1 MRLKK
6 YSWIT
11 GPCLRA
17 VFAAVFVA
25 GLAGCGKAPET
36 KVTTARR
43 AAIEETFT
51 EPARTRLEQSWKVT
65 MPVDGRIGRIGL
77 EPGDSVQAGQ
87 ELVEVDRHPYEQH
100 VAEARDTVKE
110 LNASLRLNAYDALE
124 KTFAVE
130 AQATIDATSE
140 TIKAAHSQ
148 VDAERARSDRANL
161 ELARIQKLR
170 QEKTVPQ
177 SQLDDAELLAATS
190 TIELRKQEFYLAA
203 SNAIFTAIR
212 LGPRYIEE
220 WLGRKAIQRDELE
233 ARLGQAQARLE
244 RAEHDLDLARV
255 TAPISGVVLKKYQ
268 GGDGS
273 LSAGEP
279 LLEIGNLAGL
289 EGIAEVLTPD
299 AMRLAEGSPV
309 TLEPAV
315 GMAGISGHVK
325 RIEPAGFTKLSS
337 LGVEQQRV
345 NVIVALD
352 SLPAGLGVGYRLEA
366 RFITGSHPDALVVPR
381 SAVLQATDQS
391 YYVFKVEGGRLV
403 RQPVKIGLRSDTE
416 MEITDGLAGGDCVV
430 ALPNATMRKGDRVRP
445 VEE

>member
-1 MRLKK
+1 MRLIKK
-6 YSWIT
+6 RGFT
-11 GPCLRA
+11 GPSL
-17 VFAAVFVA
+17 AAVLSLA
-25 GLAGCGKAPET
+25 LAAALAGCGKAPEA
-36 KVTTARR
+36 KVTAARQ

-51 EPARTRLEQSWKVT
+51 EPARTRLEQSWEVT
-65 MPVDGRIGRIGL
+65 MPVDGRIGRIAL

-87 ELVEVDRHPYEQH
+87 ELVEFDRHPYEQH

-110 LNASLRLNAYDALE
+110 LEASLRLNAYDALE

-140 TIKAAHSQ
+140 TIKAARSQ
-148 VDAERARSDRANL
+148 VDAERARSDRANI

-170 QEKTVPQ
+170 QEKTVAQ

-220 WLGRKAIQRDELE
+220 WLGRKAIQRDELV
-233 ARLGQAQARLE
+233 ARLGQAQARLD

-268 GGDGS
+268 EGDDS
-273 LSAGEP
+273 LAAGEP
-279 LLEIGNLAGL
+279 LLEIGDLAGL
-289 EGIAEVLTPD
+289 EAIAEVLTPD

-315 GMAGISGHVK
+315 GMAKISGRVK
-325 RIEPAGFTKLSS
+325 RI
-337 LGVEQQRV
+337 
-345 NVIVALD
+345 
-352 SLPAGLGVGYRLEA
+352 
-366 RFITGSHPDALVVPR
+366 
-381 SAVLQATDQS
+381 
-391 YYVFKVEGGRLV
+391 
-403 RQPVKIGLRSDTE
+403 
-416 MEITDGLAGGDCVV
+416 
-430 ALPNATMRKGDRVRP
+430 
-445 VEE
+445 